1 MRALLLMLPL
11 ALLSAQVRT
20 PLARRTLVWSDEFEG
35 TAGSKPDPAKW
46 TYDLGT
52 GTNGWGNQE
61 LQVYTDRPENV
72 SLDGNGHLAIR
83 ALRNA
88 NGGYTSARLKT
99 QGLFEAQHGK
109 VEARM
114 RLPFGQGIWPAFWM
128 LGADIGLVGW
138 PRCGEIDIM
147 EHIGR
152 EPSIVHG
159 TVHGPGYSGGSGIGA
174 QTALANGARFAE
186 SFHDFAVEWSPA
198 GIEFFL
204 DGQSYGKVTPASMR
218 PGVQWAFDH
227 PFFLLINLAV
237 GGQWPGYPDATT
249 TFPQM
254 LLVDWVRVWEL
265 PRR

>member
-11 ALLSAQVRT
+11 ALLSAQLRA

-35 TAGSKPDPAKW
+35 AAGSKPDPAKW

-61 LQVYTDRPENV
+61 LEVYTDRPENV

-83 ALRNA
+83 ALRDA
-88 NGGYTSARLKT
+88 NGRYTSARLKT
-99 QGLFEAQHGK
+99 QGLFESQHGK
-109 VEARM
+109 IEARM

-128 LGADIGLVGW
+128 LGADIGQVGW

-147 EHIGR
+147 EHIGK

-159 TVHGPGYSGGSGIGA
+159 TLHGPGYSGGSGIGT
-174 QTALANGARFAE
+174 QTSLANGARFTDG
-186 SFHDFAVEWSPA
+186 FHDFAVEWSPA

-204 DGQSYGKVTPASMR
+204 DGQSYGRVTPSSLR
-218 PGVQWAFDH
+218 PGAQWAFDH

-237 GGQWPGYPDATT
+237 GGVWPGYPDATT
-249 TFPQM
+249 TFPQT